1 MSEPV
6 RSVNVVNIATGICFV
21 AFGVLLLLQRA
32 GTLEMRQIVELWPL
46 VLVVVG
52 GAVVWQA
59 SHGGDMRGSGACA
72 GWLFWVVVLGLVFS
86 HAYDRRAAATASGA
100 NGGLN
105 TFVVM
110 SGGRQAPSEGAFSG
124 GTVTTVLGGTHLDL
138 TRAMLA
144 PGDTAVVDIFTALGG
159 TEIRVPAHWRVD
171 IQTTT
176 VAGGVT
182 DQRGRGQAEDRPGDE
197 APAAASSAGSPAE
210 LTAAP
215 QPRLIIQGMV
225 MMGGV
230 TIK

>member
-1 MSEPV
+1 
-6 RSVNVVNIATGICFV
+6 
-21 AFGVLLLLQRA
+21 
-32 GTLEMRQIVELWPL
+32 
-46 VLVVVG
+46 
-52 GAVVWQA
+52 
-59 SHGGDMRGSGACA
+59 
-72 GWLFWVVVLGLVFS
+72 VLGLVFS
-86 HAYDRRAAATASGA
+86 HAYDRRAAATARGA
-100 NGGLN
+100 DGGLN

-138 TRAMLA
+138 TRATLA

-182 DQRGRGQAEDRPGDE
+182 DQRSRGQGEDRGSEDE
-197 APAAASSAGSPAE
+197 TPAAAASADSPVDVPI
-210 LTAAP
+210 TA

>member
-59 SHGGDMRGSGACA
+59 SRGGDMRGSGACA

-86 HAYDRRAAATASGA
+86 HAYDRRSAVTAAGDSGTVNMFA
-100 NGGLN
+100 
-105 TFVVM
+105 VM
-110 SGGRQAPSEGAFSG
+110 SGDRRSPQDGMFSG

-138 TRAMLA
+138 TRASLA
-144 PGDTAVVDIFTALGG
+144 PGETAVVDVFTALGG
-159 TEIRVPAHWRVD
+159 TEIRIPGHWRVD

-182 DQRGRGQAEDRPGDE
+182 DERARGSEKPDDTG
-197 APAAASSAGSPAE
+197 AAAPDDPAVTSSAAN
-210 LTAAP
+210 
-215 QPRLIIQGMV
+215 QPRLVIQGVVFMA
-225 MMGGV
+225 GV